1 MIDLTTQIL
10 EYSITIE
17 KRLKELAKQRA
28 ISVRNTE
35 IIDEEIEKIK
45 IIKSQ
50 IHNVEPEMIF
60 I

>member
-1 MIDLTTQIL
+1 MKDPTTQIL

-17 KRLKELAKQRA
+17 NRLKELAKQRA

-45 IIKSQ
+45 ILKSR
-50 IHNVEPEMIF
+50 VLSEEPEMIF